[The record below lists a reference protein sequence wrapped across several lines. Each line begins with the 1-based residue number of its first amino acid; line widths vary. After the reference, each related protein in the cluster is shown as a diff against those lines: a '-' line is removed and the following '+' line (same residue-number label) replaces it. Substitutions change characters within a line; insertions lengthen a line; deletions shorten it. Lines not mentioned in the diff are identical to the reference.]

1 MDDYD
6 DIKEFDEELDDDLDN
21 EDEDID
27 EEANDSEEELAEDG
41 DQDETE
47 DGTSDSGDD
56 DENGSG
62 FLSDNGR
69 GEKDVN
75 LTSEMKNSFLSYAM
89 SVIVSRALPDVRD
102 GLKPVH
108 RRILYAMNELGVYS
122 DRPHKKS
129 ARIVGDVIGKYHP
142 HGDSA
147 VYEAMVRMAQDF
159 SYRYPLVDG
168 HGNFGSVDGDGAAAM
183 RYTEARLSKIAA
195 EMLRDLNK
203 NTVDFQ
209 DNYDG
214 SEKEPVVLPSR
225 IPNLLVN
232 GATGIAVGMATN
244 IPTHNLSE
252 VIDGVLALIKNP
264 DITVDE
270 LMEYIPAPDFPTG
283 GIIVGVKEL
292 KNAYET
298 GTGTIT
304 IRGKVKVEKTA
315 SGKQEIII
323 TEIPF
328 QVNKT
333 RLIERIAEIAKNK
346 TIEGIT
352 DLRDESNRKG
362 MRIIIET
369 RRDVNSAVILNNL
382 YKHTQLQTT
391 FGFNMIALDHGQP
404 RVFNLKT
411 ILEKYLEHQV
421 EVITRRTEFDLEKAK
436 ARLHI
441 VEGLLIALANIDEVV
456 HVIKTS
462 KTPDIAVTRL
472 TENFLLTEIQAKAI
486 LDMRLQRLTGLEI
499 EKLQAEC
506 KDLKELV
513 AYLAS
518 ILESHDK
525 KMAVIVSELRDIQKR
540 FTDERRTQIDYTMDL
555 DVSDEDLIPVED
567 TIITI
572 TNKGY
577 IKRLNVDVYKTQ
589 HRGGKGITGA
599 RMQEND
605 FVERIIY
612 TSSHD
617 NLLFFTNFGKVYLL
631 KAFQIPYG
639 SRTAKGIPLVNL
651 LNFDEEE
658 RLTAVVNV
666 DTIDKDGYLF
676 FATKKGG
683 VKKTELRQY
692 KNIRTGG
699 IRAIILAHKDELIE
713 VALTDGTK
721 DIIIGASSGKAVRFN
736 EEQVRP
742 TNRAASGVKGIQI
755 DKGHH
760 VIGMVVVDSED
771 DEIMIITTNGYGKR
785 TSVKEFK
792 SKGRNGKGVKFIDI
806 TEKNGRPACMKL
818 VKGEDDLIVI
828 TDNGMVIRTSLE
840 QISTIGRDTQGVR
853 IITLNEGN
861 TVAAIAIVP
870 KSDESNREDEEEE
883 TEEDLHI
890 QESIRHLDEV
900 DDEMVGDGDY
910 EEDYSE
916 EEAENNEEESE

>member
-1 MDDYD
+1 MNDYD

>member
-1 MDDYD
+1 MDEYD
-6 DIKEFDEELDDDLDN
+6 DIKEFDEELEDDLEETEDVI
-21 EDEDID
+21 EDEID
-27 EEANDSEEELAEDG
+27 EEEVETDNDNFDNG
-41 DQDETE
+41 DN
-47 DGTSDSGDD
+47 
-56 DENGSG
+56 DENGSAALPENNEG
-62 FLSDNGR
+62 V
-69 GEKDVN
+69 KDVN

-159 SYRYPLVDG
+159 TYRYPLVDG
-168 HGNFGSVDGDGAAAM
+168 HGNFGSIDGDGAAAM
-183 RYTEARLSKIAA
+183 RYTEARMSKIAT

-209 DNYDG
+209 ANYDG
-214 SEKEPVVLPSR
+214 SEKEPVVLPAR

-252 VIDGVLALIKNP
+252 VIDGALSLIENP
-264 DITVDE
+264 EITVDE

-283 GIIVGVKEL
+283 GIIVGVKQL

-304 IRGKVKVEKTA
+304 VRGKVKIEKTS

-323 TEIPF
+323 TEIPY

-333 RLIERIAEIAKNK
+333 RLIERIADLAKNK

-352 DLRDESNRKG
+352 DLRDETNRKG

-391 FGFNMIALDHGQP
+391 FGFNMIALDRGQP
-404 RVFNLKT
+404 RVFNLKQ

-456 HVIKTS
+456 HIIKTS
-462 KTPDIAVTRL
+462 KTPDIAILRL
-472 TENFLLTEIQAKAI
+472 TDSFLLTETQAKAI

-499 EKLQAEC
+499 EKLQTEGN
-506 KDLKELV
+506 DLKTLV
-513 AYLAS
+513 AYLTNV
-518 ILESHDK
+518 LESHEK

-540 FTDERRTQIDYTMDL
+540 FTDERRTQIDYTVDL
-555 DVSDEDLIPVED
+555 DVSDEDLIPIED

-599 RMQEND
+599 RMQVND
-605 FVERIIY
+605 FIERIIY

-639 SRTAKGIPLVNL
+639 SRIAKGIPLVNL
-651 LNFDEEE
+651 LNFDEDE

-676 FATKKGG
+676 FTTKRGV

-699 IRAIILAHKDELIE
+699 IRAIILAPKDELIE

-742 TNRAASGVKGIQI
+742 TKRAAGGVKGIQI
-755 DKGHH
+755 DRGHH
-760 VIGMVVVDSED
+760 AIGMVVVNSED
-771 DEIMIITTNGYGKR
+771 EEIMIITTNGYGKR

-806 TEKNGRPACMKL
+806 TEKNGQPACMKL
-818 VKGEDDLIVI
+818 VQGEDDLIVI
-828 TDNGMVIRTSLE
+828 TDNGMVIRTNLE

-853 IITLNEGN
+853 IITINEGN
-861 TVAAIAIVP
+861 TVASIAIVP
-870 KSDESNREDEEEE
+870 KNDDNNREEEDEEN
-883 TEEDLHI
+883 EEDLHI
-890 QESIRHLDEV
+890 LESIRHLDEV
-900 DDEMVGDGDY
+900 DDGTDDHNGY
-910 EEDYSE
+910 EDYTEEKSE
-916 EEAENNEEESE
+916 EQEDISE

>member
-41 DQDETE
+41 NQDETE

>member
-441 VEGLLIALANIDEVV
+441 VEGLLIALANIDEVI
-456 HVIKTS
+456 HIIKTS

-916 EEAENNEEESE
+916 EESE

>member
-456 HVIKTS
+456 HIIKTS